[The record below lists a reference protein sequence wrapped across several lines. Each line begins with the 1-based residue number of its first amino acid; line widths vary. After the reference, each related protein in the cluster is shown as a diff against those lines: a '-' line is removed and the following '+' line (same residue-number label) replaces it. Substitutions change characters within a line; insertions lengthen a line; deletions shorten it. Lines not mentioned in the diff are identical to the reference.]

1 MGEKPANDSRATTNC
16 PCLLPA
22 LSIDEDGDLTL
33 QVGECQC
40 SRIGEKMQGGH
51 KKELSYGAFTV
62 CSKALSRASPVMKK
76 MLYGGFSESKNSG
89 NHPWT
94 IRLPGD
100 NPKALE
106 VILNIIHLRFDQV
119 SSSVTTFDDI
129 YDITVLTDKYD
140 LTRVIRP
147 WVGEWRN
154 ITMEGKLPQLASQ
167 TIERYFEKRLWIAL
181 ELGNLNDFYNFI
193 AFMSFRSCINSDGML
208 EHRDLWALNSYKRL
222 HDFPEPLEVYETISS
237 TRLRI
242 IEELLTHVDSLV
254 SGLIRRER
262 GKLCCHGGDS
272 YCDATVLGSLIQ
284 SLAGAKLWPIPKP
297 SAYDGSPDDLLHSIK
312 TLTVVNSCTFGHCR
326 PTNLSTLQNPIVD
339 KRPRLSDMQER
350 HCSEQGK
357 KSGIEQPTILS
368 LFGSG
373 GAEPYFLSQSRKL
386 F

>member
-40 SRIGEKMQGGH
+40 SRIGEKMQEGH
-51 KKELSYGAFTV
+51 EKELSYGAFTV
-62 CSKALSRASPVMKK
+62 CSKVISRASPVMKK

-94 IRLPGD
+94 IRLPED

-119 SSSVTTFDDI
+119 SSSVTTFDAI

-154 ITMEGKLPQLASQ
+154 IAMGDKLLL
-167 TIERYFEKRLWIAL
+167 TIERYFEKRLWIAW
-181 ELGNLNDFYNFI
+181 ELGDLKDFCAI
-193 AFMSFRSCINSDGML
+193 IQFMSLCSCINSDGVL
-208 EHRDLWALNSYKRL
+208 RCINLWALNSYKRL
-222 HDFPEPLEVYETISS
+222 HDFPEPLEAYETISS

-242 IEELLTHVDSLV
+242 IKELLTHVDNLV

-272 YCDATVLGSLIQ
+272 HCDATVLGSLIQ

-297 SAYDGSPDDLLHSIK
+297 SAYDRSPHDLFHSIK
-312 TLTVVNSCTFGHCR
+312 TLTVVNSCSFGHCR

-339 KRPRLSDMQER
+339 KRLRLSDMQKR
-350 HCSEQGK
+350 HCFEQGK
-357 KSGIEQPTILS
+357 KSGIEQPTALS
-368 LFGSG
+368 L
-373 GAEPYFLSQSRKL
+373 ATLYIV
-386 F
+386 